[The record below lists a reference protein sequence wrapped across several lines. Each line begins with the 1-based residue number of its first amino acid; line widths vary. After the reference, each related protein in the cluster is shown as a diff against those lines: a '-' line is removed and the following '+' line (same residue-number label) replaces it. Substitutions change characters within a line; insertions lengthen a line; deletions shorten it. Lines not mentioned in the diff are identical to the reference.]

1 MLSFDH
7 VSRWHETVI
16 GLNDVT
22 VQLRPGITCVLGPNG
37 SGKSTFLR
45 LAVGLLRP
53 QAGTVRVLDQ
63 DPWDN
68 PRLMRR
74 LGYVPDG
81 PLPWPERTGLECVQ
95 RVALLAQL
103 QDPLEA
109 AQRSLRQVGL
119 DGVKDRASGTYSH
132 GMAQRLKLAMATVH
146 DPELLI
152 LDEPVV
158 GTDPL
163 ARRDILRNLAA
174 WAAQGKTVVLATHVL
189 ADVDELGGDLLLL
202 DHGRLV
208 AHGGQAEVRDLLDQV
223 PRTIR
228 IGTPEPRLLGGQLWD
243 LESVLSVET
252 GTDSVVVRTRQPVLF
267 YAQLQQMARAGHVTS
282 ITSPDDSVQ
291 SIFEHLVEAR

>member
-22 VQLRPGITCVLGPNG
+22 VALRPGITAILGPNG

-53 QAGTVRVLDQ
+53 HAGTVRVLDEN
-63 DPWDN
+63 PWDN

-74 LGYVPDG
+74 IGYVPDG
-81 PLPWPERTGLECVQ
+81 PVPWPERSGLACVE
-95 RVALLAQL
+95 RVATLADL
-103 QDPLEA
+103 PDATAAAAKAMDDLGLGEAQDRP
-109 AQRSLRQVGL
+109 
-119 DGVKDRASGTYSH
+119 SGTYSH
-132 GMAQRLKLAMATVH
+132 GMAQRLKLAMAAVH

-163 ARRDILRNLAA
+163 ARRDILQRLQALARS
-174 WAAQGKTVVLATHVL
+174 GKTVVLATHVL
-189 ADVDELGGDLLLL
+189 ADVDQLGGDLLLL

-208 AHGGQAEVRDLLDQV
+208 AHGAQGEIRDLLDQV

-228 IGTPEPRLLGGQLWD
+228 IGSPNPRVLGAQLWE
-243 LESVLSVET
+243 LESVLSVESQD
-252 GTDSVVVRTRQPVLF
+252 GAVVVRTRQPAVF
-267 YAQLQQMARAGHVTS
+267 YAQLQQLAAEGNVTS
-282 ITSPDDSVQ
+282 ITSPDDSVE
-291 SIFEHLVEAR
+291 SIFRHVVEAQ

>member
-22 VQLRPGITCVLGPNG
+22 VTLRPGITAILGPNG

-53 QAGTVRVLDQ
+53 HAGSVRVLEQ

-74 LGYVPDG
+74 IGYVPDG
-81 PLPWPERTGLECVQ
+81 PVPWPERTGLACVE
-95 RVALLAQL
+95 RVAALANVTSAAAAKAL
-103 QDPLEA
+103 ADLGLSEAQDRP
-109 AQRSLRQVGL
+109 
-119 DGVKDRASGTYSH
+119 SGTYSH

-163 ARRDILRNLAA
+163 ARRDILHRLQGLAQA
-174 WAAQGKTVVLATHVL
+174 GKTVVLATHVL
-189 ADVDELGGDLLLL
+189 ADVDQIGGDLLLL

-208 AHGGQAEVRDLLDQV
+208 AHGSQSEIRDLLDQV

-228 IGTPEPRLLGGQLWD
+228 IGTADPRLLGRQLWGM
-243 LESVLSVET
+243 ESVLSVEHEDGAVT
-252 GTDSVVVRTRQPVLF
+252 VRTRQPALL
-267 YAQLQQMARAGHVTS
+267 YAQLQQLAAEGNVAS
-282 ITSPDDSVQ
+282 ITSPDDSVE
-291 SIFEHLVEAR
+291 SIFRHVVEAR

>member
-22 VQLRPGITCVLGPNG
+22 VNLRPGITAILGPNG

-45 LAVGLLRP
+45 LSVGLLRP
-53 QAGTVRVLDQ
+53 HAGSVRVLEQ

-74 LGYVPDG
+74 IGYVPDG
-81 PLPWPERTGLECVQ
+81 PVPWPERTGLACVE
-95 RVALLAQL
+95 RVAALANVRQAS
-103 QDPLEA
+103 A
-109 AQRSLRQVGL
+109 AAAKALADHGL
-119 DGVKDRASGTYSH
+119 SDAQDRASGTYSH

-163 ARRDILRNLAA
+163 ARSDILHRLQDLART
-174 WAAQGKTVVLATHVL
+174 GKPVVLATHVL
-189 ADVDELGGDLLLL
+189 ADVDQLGGDLLLL

-208 AHGGQAEVRDLLDQV
+208 AHGAQTEIRDLLDQV

-228 IGTPEPRLLGGQLWD
+228 IGTSNPRLLGGQLWD
-243 LESVLSVET
+243 LESVLSVEQEE
-252 GTDSVVVRTRQPVLF
+252 GAVVVRTRHPAVF
-267 YAQLQQMARAGHVTS
+267 YAQLQQLAPDGNVASV
-282 ITSPDDSVQ
+282 TSPDDSVE
-291 SIFEHLVEAR
+291 SIFRHVVEAR